1 MLTTIREKSSGW
13 IAFVIL
19 GLVIITMAFFGIE
32 SYFAPNIQ
40 TYSAK
45 IEGPPKIK
53 WLGWGEQVSE
63 ISQDEFRRRFEQ
75 ARAQERSRQG
85 EDFDSAAFESLDNK
99 RLVLDAMVDEQL
111 LALAAERDG
120 ITIGEAEVAEE
131 LKAMPEFQDE
141 TGAYSPERYRLV
153 LAGQGTTHA
162 QFMASMRADM
172 ARRTVSSQIVASAL
186 ASDAE
191 LEAFLRLSQQ
201 TRDLSIID
209 LPTPALPAEAPTDA
223 DLQAWYDANAS
234 RYRRPE
240 QVAIEYVEVD
250 GATLEVPA
258 AADEA
263 TLRARYEDMRSR
275 FVTEPKRT
283 ASHILITVA
292 ADADD
297 ATTEAA
303 RERAAALVARAR
315 AADADFAA
323 LARES
328 SDDLGSKAD
337 GGDLGVVDAGL
348 FAPEFEKALFALAKP
363 GDVSDPVRTP
373 DGWHVIL
380 LRELSAGSERSF
392 EEVRGELEAEYLAT
406 ERDRV
411 FSDLSA
417 RLLEQVYKDPTAL
430 APAAE
435 AAGLPLRRSGLFTRE
450 QGEGVAA
457 IEAVRAAAFSEAQ
470 RVQRQVSDTVEIGP
484 NHVVVIHVVDV
495 QPEAAIALA
504 DIRERVLADF
514 NADRLAQASLAQAK
528 ALLER
533 GLKGESLEVLA
544 ADMGRTV
551 AVLPAVDRRAQLP
564 PGLLAE
570 AFRLAAPEPGKP
582 SLGVAELA
590 PDRHALISL
599 TAINAGSLDGLEE
612 DTRKLLRSQFAQAR
626 GFVEYQDYVKSLR
639 KTYKVTVAEDRL

>member
-1 MLTTIREKSSGW
+1 MLNTIREKSSGW

-53 WLGWGEQVSE
+53 MLGWGEQVRE
-63 ISQDEFRRRFEQ
+63 ISQNEFRSRFEQ
-75 ARAQERSRQG
+75 ARAQERARQG
-85 EDFDSAAFESLDNK
+85 EAFDSAAFESLDNK

-111 LALAAERDG
+111 LAMAAERDG

-201 TRDLSIID
+201 TRDLSVID
-209 LPTPALPAEAPTDA
+209 LPTPALPADAPTDA

-234 RYRRPE
+234 LYRRPE

-250 GATLEVPA
+250 GANLEVPT

-263 TLRARYEDMRSR
+263 TLRARYEDLRSR

-292 ADADD
+292 ADADE
-297 ATTEAA
+297 ATAEAA
-303 RERAAALVARAR
+303 RERAAALAARAR
-315 AADADFAA
+315 LADADFAA
-323 LARES
+323 LAREA

-380 LRELSAGSERSF
+380 LRDLSAGSARPF
-392 EEVRGELEAEYLAT
+392 EEVRGELEAEYLAS

-411 FSDLSA
+411 FSDLTA
-417 RLLEQVYKDPTAL
+417 RLMEQVYKDPTAL

-435 AAGLPLRRSGLFTRE
+435 AAGLPLRRSGLFTRQ
-450 QGEGVAA
+450 QGDGIAA
-457 IEAVRAAAFSEAQ
+457 IDTVRFAAFSDAQ
-470 RVQRQVSDTVEIGP
+470 RVERQVSDTVEIGP
-484 NHVVVIHVVDV
+484 NHVVVVHVVDV
-495 QPEAAIALA
+495 QPEAALPLA
-504 DIRERVLADF
+504 EIRERVLADF
-514 NADRLAQASLAQAK
+514 NTDRLAKASLAQATT
-528 ALLER
+528 LLER
-533 GLKGESLEVLA
+533 GLKGESLDVLA

-551 AVLPAVDRRAQLP
+551 ALLPAVDRRAQLP
-564 PGLLAE
+564 PSLLAE
-570 AFRLAAPEPGKP
+570 AFRLPAPEPGKP
-582 SLGVAELA
+582 SLGVAQLA
-590 PDRHALISL
+590 PDRHALVAV
-599 TAINAGSLDGLEE
+599 TAVNAGSLEGLEQ
-612 DTRKLLRSQFAQAR
+612 DTRKLLRGQFAQAR